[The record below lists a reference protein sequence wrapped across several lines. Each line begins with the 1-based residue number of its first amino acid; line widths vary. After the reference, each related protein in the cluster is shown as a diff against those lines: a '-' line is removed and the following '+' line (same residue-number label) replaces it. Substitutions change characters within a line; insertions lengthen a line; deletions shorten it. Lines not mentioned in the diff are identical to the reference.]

1 MPHAV
6 TGLGHLADAD
16 PLDLTSLASRS
27 DLPPRVRRALEGVL
41 GLFSRNLE
49 RSLVGVLDEFEMSL
63 VKLANRARAGE
74 PGQRS
79 LDSVRKLKETRSQ
92 LLPRFILS
100 LEDGLAR
107 LDRRA
112 AESPSAQSA
121 PVLAL
126 EDLSLVVATDLDES
140 LTLQEMAS
148 RAEAR
153 HSLPLLELGH
163 RLAVLVARA
172 AFDTD
177 AMPLGPAHLGA
188 ALRYAAAGL
197 DIPVDHRVLLYEV
210 FDRLTMSGIGALYI
224 GANTLLIE
232 QRVLP
237 HLQIQ
242 TAAKG
247 RAAGAR
253 PGIDV
258 RPDDAAAREAAAARA
273 AAKRTSTMGEDT
285 AAMGLAAFEAV
296 SHAAPVRSPSSNSNS
311 NSNNT
316 SSSNRQAAPQR
327 DAPLVRSAAELRD
340 AEQFKPVREWLAARR
355 RVMGAATAAKD
366 AEAYE
371 PSARDLQSA
380 LGTLQ
385 VRSPPTIM
393 LGGKVVHRTL
403 AQLKQDLL
411 NQLRQVAPPGQALQL
426 GDEDADTIE
435 TLGLLFDEIM
445 QGLRTTGRTR
455 ALLTR
460 LQVPLLRVALRDKG
474 FFLRPD
480 HPARQLLNTVA
491 EAGQQWIDDGGGE
504 SDAALI
510 ERVQRAIERVNQ
522 EFDSDLKLL
531 EKINDDLLLHMASLA
546 RKADVAERR
555 LVEAARGR
563 EKLVLARDTAQ
574 RAVSNRLIDRKPSRL
589 LRTLLEQAWIDVLA
603 LTLLR
608 HGEDSQAYKS
618 QLEVTDQLIAVGD
631 TSGPAAQ
638 PYIARWRE
646 EIEAGL
652 GQVGYHA
659 DEVQAIVDRLF
670 TPGRFERDDNAI
682 SQTDLALR
690 LKNKARLGETVAD
703 DAPLQNAQL
712 RQASHQLN
720 AEESQM
726 RERLKT
732 TAPGAW
738 FELLGK
744 TPGERTRLKLSW
756 SSPVSGRCM
765 LVNQRGA
772 RIDECDLDQLAR
784 DMVAGRVRLATAER
798 ESLIDRN
805 WRTVVNALRQFAENT
820 QGTAVPQ

>member
-1 MPHAV
+1 MPHAG

-16 PLDLTSLASRS
+16 PLDLTSLASRN

-41 GLFSRNLE
+41 GLFARNLE

-63 VKLANRARAGE
+63 VKLANRPRAGE
-74 PGQRS
+74 TGQRS
-79 LDSVRKLKETRSQ
+79 LDSVRKLKDTRAQ

-107 LDRRA
+107 LDQRKVEAPAKQA
-112 AESPSAQSA
+112 ALT
-121 PVLAL
+121 LAL

-153 HSLPLLELGH
+153 HSLPLLELAH
-163 RLAVLVARA
+163 RLAVLVGRA
-172 AFDTD
+172 AFEADT
-177 AMPLGPAHLGA
+177 MPMGPAHIGS

-210 FDRLTMSGIGALYI
+210 FDRLAMSGIGALYI
-224 GANTLLIE
+224 GANALLIE
-232 QRVLP
+232 HRILP

-247 RAAGAR
+247 RSAGAR
-253 PGIDV
+253 PGIDP
-258 RPDDAAAREAAAARA
+258 RPDEVAARDAAAPRPAQ
-273 AAKRTSTMGEDT
+273 KRTSTMGEDS
-285 AAMGLAAFEAV
+285 AAMGLAAFEVA
-296 SHAAPVRSPSSNSNS
+296 SHSVRSNNNGNSS
-311 NSNNT
+311 T
-316 SSSNRQAAPQR
+316 GNRPAPPQR
-327 DAPLVRSAAELRD
+327 DVPLVRSAAELRD
-340 AEQFKPVREWLAARR
+340 AEQFKPVREWLAGRR
-355 RVMGAATAAKD
+355 RVLELPMPTKD

-371 PSARDLQSA
+371 PSARELQNA

-393 LGGKVVHRTL
+393 LGGKVVHRTF

-411 NQLRQVAPPGQALQL
+411 NQLRQVAPPGQATQL
-426 GDEDADTIE
+426 GEEDADTIE
-435 TLGLLFDEIM
+435 TLGLLFDEMM
-445 QGLRTTGRTR
+445 QGLRTSGRTR
-455 ALLTR
+455 SLLTR
-460 LQVPLLRVALRDKG
+460 LQVPILRVALRDKG
-474 FFLRPD
+474 FFLRAD
-480 HPARQLLNTVA
+480 HPARLLLNTVA
-491 EAGQQWIDDGGGE
+491 EAGQHWIDDGGGE
-504 SDAALI
+504 SDTALI
-510 ERVQRAIERVNQ
+510 ERVQRAIERVNH
-522 EFDSDLKLL
+522 EFDADLKLL
-531 EKINDDLLLHMASLA
+531 EKINDDLLLHMGSLA
-546 RKADVAERR
+546 RKAEVAERR

-563 EKLVLARDTAQ
+563 EKLLLARDTAQ
-574 RAVSNRLIDRKPSRL
+574 RAVSNRLIDAKPSRL

-608 HGEDSQAYKS
+608 HGEDSSAYKG
-618 QLEVTDQLIAVGD
+618 QIEMTDQLIAVGD

-638 PYIARWRE
+638 PYVAHWRE

-652 GQVGYHA
+652 AQVGYHA

-670 TPGRFERDDNAI
+670 TAGRVDRDDNAI

-703 DAPLQNAQL
+703 DSPVQSAQL

-720 AEESQM
+720 PEENQM

-732 TAPGAW
+732 TAPGTW

-744 TPGERTRLKLSW
+744 TPADRTRLKLSW
-756 SSPVSGRCM
+756 SSTVSGRCM

-772 RIDECDLDQLAR
+772 RVDECDLDQLAR
-784 DMVAGRVRLATAER
+784 DIVAGRMRLAPAER
-798 ESLIDRN
+798 ELLVDRC
-805 WRTVVNALRQFAENT
+805 WRTVVNGLRQFAGT
-820 QGTAVPQ
+820 SQGTAVPQ

>member
-1 MPHAV
+1 MPHAG
-6 TGLGHLADAD
+6 TGLGHLADVD

-79 LDSVRKLKETRSQ
+79 LDSVRKLKETRTQ

-112 AESPSAQSA
+112 AESASAQRA

-163 RLAVLVARA
+163 RLAVLVARS
-172 AFDTD
+172 AFDSD
-177 AMPLGPAHLGA
+177 VMPLGPAHLGA

-210 FDRLTMSGIGALYI
+210 FDRLTMSGVGALYI
-224 GANTLLIE
+224 GANALLIE
-232 QRVLP
+232 QRILP

-296 SHAAPVRSPSSNSNS
+296 SHAAPVRSPGSNSN
-311 NSNNT
+311 

-340 AEQFKPVREWLAARR
+340 AEQFKPVRDWLAARR
-355 RVMGAATAAKD
+355 RVLGTATPAKD
-366 AEAYE
+366 AAAYE
-371 PSARDLQSA
+371 PNARELQTA

-491 EAGQQWIDDGGGE
+491 EAGQHWIDDGGGE
-504 SDAALI
+504 SDTALI
-510 ERVQRAIERVNQ
+510 ERVQRAIERVNH

-618 QLEVTDQLIAVGD
+618 QLEVTDQLIEVGD

-638 PYIARWRE
+638 PYIAHWRE

-670 TPGRFERDDNAI
+670 TPGRVDRDDNAI

-703 DAPLQNAQL
+703 DSPLQSAQL
-712 RQASHQLN
+712 RQASHQLDP
-720 AEESQM
+720 EESQM

-732 TAPGAW
+732 AAPGAW

-772 RIDECDLDQLAR
+772 RVDECDLDQLAR
-784 DMVAGRVRLATAER
+784 DMVAGRMRLAPAER

-805 WRTVVNALRQFAENT
+805 WRTVVNALRQFSENT